1 MKFLT
6 GIPVV
11 DGVVIGEAYLLDT
24 ENYAVTQRFVHPP
37 TPAAAEREWA
47 RFQGATE
54 NAKLAVASELDENV
68 REKRLTDSTA
78 KIFHGHKEMFDDPSI
93 AKYVRERVFE
103 SYWSPEYAVSRK
115 LNSIRK
121 QWSAIPILR
130 QRLSDLDDVQNR
142 WLQQLLGKKREG
154 LRDLDRDVILI
165 ARDLTPAQTA
175 NLPLKWVRGFA
186 TELGGKT
193 SHTAI
198 IAQSRQIP
206 AVVGVNGLT
215 AVLGGGETVIV
226 DGLEGQV
233 IIDPDPGTVA
243 QYRERQEKYERYL
256 RELEELRLLPAETR
270 DGARVRIFANIEYPE
285 EIESAVAAGAEG
297 IGLYRTEF
305 LYEHGR
311 PEPDEE
317 EHFRAYSKAVDLLG
331 GKPLVIRTLDLGAD
345 KFTPEGFADEQNPF
359 LGCRSIRYC
368 LLERRDVFEQQLR
381 AILRVSAMGDVRIM
395 LPMISSLEELELAK
409 KIIEGVKLGLRE
421 QGVPFNEE
429 ILVGIMIEVPSAA
442 LMADVLAR
450 HADFFSIG
458 TNDLVQY
465 TLAVDRVNARVA
477 ELYQPTHPAVFRLVL
492 QTIEAARRQGIP
504 VSICGELSGEPHF
517 ALPLVGLGMRDLS
530 MTSSTIPR
538 VKRFIRSISALEA
551 GRTIDKVLA
560 QETATESLDM
570 LLLRAQEIDPE
581 LYGSPAESLT

>member
-24 ENYAVTQRFVHPP
+24 ENYAITQRFVHPP
-37 TPAAAEREWA
+37 TQEAAELEWQ
-47 RFQGATE
+47 RFQEATE
-54 NAKLAVASELDENV
+54 KAKQGVENEVEANV
-68 REKRLTDSTA
+68 REQRLTDSTA
-78 KIFHGHKEMFDDPSI
+78 KIFHGHKEMFDDPTI
-93 AKYVRERVFE
+93 ASYVRERVFD

-115 LNSIRK
+115 LNQVRK
-121 QWSAIPILR
+121 VWSGIPMLR

-142 WLQQLLGKKREG
+142 WLQELLGKRREG
-154 LRDLDRDVILI
+154 LRDLDRDVVVI

-186 TELGGKT
+186 TDFGGKT

-215 AVLGGGETVIV
+215 AVIGGGETVIV

-233 IIDPDPGTVA
+233 IIDPDAGTIA

-256 RELEELRLLPAETR
+256 HELEELRLLPAETR
-270 DGARVRIFANIEYPE
+270 DGIRVRIFANIEYPE
-285 EIESAVAAGAEG
+285 EIEQAMACGAEG

-305 LYEHGR
+305 LYDHER
-311 PEPDEE
+311 PEPDED
-317 EHFRAYSKAVDLLG
+317 EHYRAYAKAVELLE

-345 KFTPEGFADEQNPF
+345 KFTPEGYGHEQNPF

-381 AILRVSAMGDVRIM
+381 AILRVSAKGDVRIM
-395 LPMISSLEELELAK
+395 LPMISSLEELTTAK
-409 KIIEGVKLGLRE
+409 QIIEEVKDDLRAQGL
-421 QGVPFNEE
+421 PFNED

-477 ELYQPTHPAVFRLVL
+477 QLYQPTHPAVFRLVL
-492 QTIEAARRQGIP
+492 QTIDAARRHRIP

-560 QETATESLDM
+560 QETATESLDL
-570 LLLRAQEIDPE
+570 LLLRAQEIDPD
-581 LYGSPAESLT
+581 LYGAPRS

>member
-24 ENYAVTQRFVHPP
+24 ENYAITQRFVHPP
-37 TPAAAEREWA
+37 TPEAAEREWR
-47 RFQGATE
+47 RFEDATE
-54 NAKLAVASELDENV
+54 RAKRGVESELDENV

-121 QWSAIPILR
+121 QWSGIPILR
-130 QRLSDLDDVQNR
+130 QRLSDLDDVQSR

-154 LRDLDRDVILI
+154 LRDLDRDVVLI

-186 TELGGKT
+186 TDFGGKT

-215 AVLGGGETVIV
+215 AMIGGGETVIV
-226 DGLEGQV
+226 DGQEGRV
-233 IIDPDPGTVA
+233 IIDPDAGTIA
-243 QYRERQEKYERYL
+243 QYRERQEKHERYL

-270 DGARVRIFANIEYPE
+270 DGTRVRIFANIEYPE
-285 EIESAVAAGAEG
+285 EIESAIAAGAEG

-311 PEPDEE
+311 PEPDDET
-317 EHFRAYSKAVDLLG
+317 HYKAYAKAVELLE

-345 KFTPEGFADEQNPF
+345 KFTPEGYGHEQNPF

-381 AILRVSAMGDVRIM
+381 AILRVSAKGDVRIM

-409 KIIEGVKLGLRE
+409 KIIEGVKHELRE
-421 QGVPFNEE
+421 RGVPFDEA
-429 ILVGIMIEVPSAA
+429 IRVGIMIEVPSAA

-477 ELYQPTHPAVFRLVL
+477 QLYQPTHPAVFRLVL
-492 QTIEAARRQGIP
+492 QTIEAARRHKIP

-560 QETATESLDM
+560 QETATESLDL

-581 LYGSPAESLT
+581 LYATH